1 MLTSKPLSNFQI
13 PPDQLYGFAREL
25 IADLELRSVLRRVMP
40 FALNA
45 VGGTAGSMVVL
56 DEQGEVVSAVILH
69 AGRIYEN
76 TTIQMRQVL
85 ERGLAGWVAEHRQ
98 PALVPDTTKDD
109 RWLSNLYPGEES
121 RSAISAPL
129 LAKEQ
134 LVGVLTLVHREP
146 NAFNEQ
152 HLAWLQAITDFAGP
166 AVMNALM
173 YARSRR
179 QARLMRAW
187 AQSAMIITSTLQAD
201 EIIRR
206 MLRQVEH
213 ALRVEAVLLALANEH
228 SQMWVVTD
236 ASGMLADHMLGLR
249 LPSPAHTTP
258 TPNDEDTLCPSLEP
272 LKAFNPRAVA
282 CAPMLIDNKAIGAL
296 IAVNP
301 LEGKFY
307 NDTEELL
314 RGLANMAS
322 TALHHARLFEDL
334 RSAHQQYRDLFNDT
348 LDWIFITDLQ
358 GHVIEANHQAKVDLG
373 YTWEELRAGTLHISR
388 VHTLPK
394 DILPAKLED
403 IPNHPPITYESEVRA
418 ANGDYIPVEVY
429 VRQVSLQNKPH
440 CQWILR
446 DITERKR
453 LATLKDDLLAM
464 TYHDLRSPLG
474 SIAMSLELLQEACA
488 NNEDSTVSE
497 LFSIALH
504 AADRLHRLISNL
516 LDIHRIEAGQL
527 PLELHPLSPAKLV
540 NDAAEAVQ
548 PQLVKYK
555 HTLEKQVEDN
565 LPDVL
570 ADHDMV
576 RRVLINLLENAIKYT
591 PAGRHIVIGAIRED
605 ENKVR
610 FWVTDNG
617 PGISEEDQK
626 RIFNKYAR
634 GTRSQGK
641 GLGLGLAFAR
651 LAIQAH
657 GGEIGVRSRLGE
669 GATFYF
675 TLPIAPPPSQ
685 SNPS

>member
-1 MLTSKPLSNFQI
+1 MSTSKPLSNFQV
-13 PPDQLYGFAREL
+13 PPERLYELAREL
-25 IADLELRSVLRRVMP
+25 TSDLELRSVLRRVMT
-40 FALNA
+40 FALDT

-69 AGRIYEN
+69 AGRMYEN
-76 TTIQMRQVL
+76 TTMQMRQVL
-85 ERGLAGWVAEHRQ
+85 ERGLAGWVAEHRW

-109 RWLSNLYPGEES
+109 RWLSNPYPGEES

-129 LAKEQ
+129 LVKEH
-134 LVGVLTLVHREP
+134 LVGVLTVVHREP

-152 HLAWLQAITDFAGP
+152 HLAWVQAIADFAGA

-179 QARLMRAW
+179 QARLMRVW
-187 AQSAMIITSTLQAD
+187 AESAMTITSTLQAD
-201 EIIRR
+201 EVIRR

-213 ALRVEAVLLALANEH
+213 ALRVEAVLLALADEH
-228 SQMWVVTD
+228 AQTWVVTD
-236 ASGMLADHMLGLR
+236 ASGVLADRLLGLR
-249 LPSPAHTTP
+249 LPGPEHMAP
-258 TPNDEDTLCPSLEP
+258 TQNDEDAPCPSLEP
-272 LKAFNPRAVA
+272 LKAFNTRAVA
-282 CAPMLIDNKAIGAL
+282 CAPMLIDDKAIGAL

-301 LEGKFY
+301 LEGKFCS
-307 NDTEELL
+307 DMEDLL
-314 RGLANMAS
+314 RGLASMAS
-322 TALHHARLFEDL
+322 TALRHARLFEDL

-358 GHVIEANHQAKVDLG
+358 GRVIEANRQAKVDLG
-373 YTWEELRAGTLHISR
+373 YTWEELRAGTLPISM
-388 VHTLPK
+388 VHTLPE
-394 DILPAKLED
+394 DILPAKFED
-403 IPNHPPITYESEVRA
+403 IPNTPPITYESEVRA

-429 VRQVSLQNKPH
+429 VRRVSLQGKPH
-440 CQWILR
+440 LQWILR

-474 SIAMSLELLQEACA
+474 SIAMSLELLQQVCTNA
-488 NNEDSTVSE
+488 DDPTVSE

-504 AADRLHRLISNL
+504 AADRLHRLTSNL

-527 PLELHPLSPAKLV
+527 PLEIRPLSPAKLV

-548 PQLVKYK
+548 PQLAKYE
-555 HTLEKQVEDN
+555 HTLEKQVEDG

-591 PAGRHIVIGAIRED
+591 PSGGHIVVGAAREG

-657 GGEIGVRSRLGE
+657 GGEIGVHSRLGE

-675 TLPIAPPPSQ
+675 TLPVAPPSSQ
-685 SNPS
+685 TNPS